1 MSLPAGDI
9 NRIVVYSMRRQITWR
24 GCLCER
30 EFALLVC
37 EIIVIFVH
45 RVREGVLLISLG
57 EVSPRWTRESALDRN
72 VQGFRSPCE
81 EYVYQER

>member
-1 MSLPAGDI
+1 
-9 NRIVVYSMRRQITWR
+9 MRGLGECTQIRTPP
-24 GCLCER
+24 
-30 EFALLVC
+30 LLVC
-37 EIIVIFVH
+37 EITVIFVH
-45 RVREGVLLISLG
+45 RVREGALLRSLG